1 MRILSF
7 FAMKF
12 QTKMVASIWG
22 MFLTG
27 VLFHATVLAD
37 NQTVLAD
44 TNPLAAPESHGGLFN
59 WLDPRSAY
67 YQDFF
72 PTPLLL
78 EQTSLEKEG
87 EVELTSLNTEANDQ
101 RSGIY
106 TVQVEKSFGLLTL
119 ELEVPY
125 ERDLDAGEISQ
136 GIGNINLSAR
146 YPLYQFVSANG
157 VFDTTLGVGVGVG
170 IPVNS
175 AVSKNT
181 ELTHEIF
188 NDLKLGKYFSCQ
200 SVFGYSTLFG
210 GGDAGGLRTFEYGF
224 DFACTIPHGK
234 LPLPGVQHVIPM
246 FELVGETE
254 LNRDSSGQNSLLGC
268 MGLRLDLK
276 PIGDVTPSLGLGFVF
291 PMDDAARSEVH
302 WGIATSLVFEF

>member
-157 VFDTTLGVGVGVG
+157 VFDTTLGVGVGSRHPG
-170 IPVNS
+170 
-175 AVSKNT
+175 
-181 ELTHEIF
+181 
-188 NDLKLGKYFSCQ
+188 Q
-200 SVFGYSTLFG
+200 FG
-210 GGDAGGLRTFEYGF
+210 GKQEHRINPR
-224 DFACTIPHGK
+224 DF
-234 LPLPGVQHVIPM
+234 Q
-246 FELVGETE
+246 
-254 LNRDSSGQNSLLGC
+254 
-268 MGLRLDLK
+268 
-276 PIGDVTPSLGLGFVF
+276 
-291 PMDDAARSEVH
+291 
-302 WGIATSLVFEF
+302 